1 MPKSINMLSPQIIQ
15 FTKIRDKRGNLSV
28 IEQMKEIPFEIKRAF
43 WIYDVPGDST
53 RGGHAFRET
62 EELVVAL
69 SGSFDVV
76 VNGGEKEEVFHLNR
90 SYYGVYIPKMNWRQ
104 MRNFSTNS
112 VALVLSST
120 EYNPDDYIRDY
131 DEFVAETK
139 KTNKSV
145 SNEKRETRIE
155 RQDVRIDKQRWNIQK
170 PTVFDCSVVEFAK
183 HSFDEGNLTVV
194 QGNENVPFDIKR
206 VFYLYDIPGGESRG
220 AHAHKECHQFLIAA
234 SGAFEVVLD
243 DGVNKRTVMLNRP
256 FMGVH
261 VPPGVWA
268 AEQGFSSGSIC
279 LVLTS
284 DEYKAE
290 DYIRNYDEFLEYRK
304 Q

>member
-1 MPKSINMLSPQIIQ
+1 MDEPKIIHLP
-15 FTKIRDKRGNLSV
+15 KILDCRGNLSV
-28 IEQMKEIPFEIKRAF
+28 IEQIKQIPFEIKRAF

-62 EELVVAL
+62 EEFVVAL

-76 VNGGEKEEVFHLNR
+76 VNDGEKEEVFHLNR
-90 SYYGVYIPKMNWRQ
+90 SYYGVYIPKITWRQ

-112 VALVLSST
+112 VALVISST
-120 EYNPDDYIRDY
+120 DYDANDYIRDFE
-131 DEFVAETK
+131 EFRK
-139 KTNKSV
+139 
-145 SNEKRETRIE
+145 EKREARSEKRGKRTEKAELRTENSMWHVE
-155 RQDVRIDKQRWNIQK
+155 RS
-170 PTVFDCSVVEFAK
+170 TVYDCSVVELGK
-183 HSFDEGNLTVV
+183 HSFEEGNLTVV
-194 QGNENVPFDIKR
+194 QGRENVPFDLKR

-284 DEYKAE
+284 DGYKAE
-290 DYIRNYDEFLEYRK
+290 DYIRNYDEFIEHRK
-304 Q
+304 G